1 MLLFIGIMIACVA
14 LYVFCLPFKV
24 LVDKPIK
31 TISYI
36 PKDVYYYFTR
46 YKNIP
51 KKPFINVYCG
61 LFGSGKTL
69 SAVHDVIA
77 FYKEYNGKRV
87 YDDRVGEFVTQYVE
101 ILSNVELIGVP
112 YVSFESLQQL
122 VDIGV
127 SRHEIDKKNKVR
139 TITIVL
145 GDEFSVQ
152 MNSRNFSGANKNI
165 DGFFL
170 NALLTSRHSLVH
182 AFYLTSQ
189 RFEHMDALLRQVS
202 TNVIECKKIW
212 RIQENIYYDAY
223 QREHSSRPE
232 DLKPTMKTAFLV
244 QDKDYKAYDTLQV
257 VKNLAK
263 SCHEGDMISEEE
275 IIKRI
280 GNNDRHGAKEKKKR
294 GARKL

>member
-1 MLLFIGIMIACVA
+1 MLLFIGIMIVCVS

-24 LVDKPIK
+24 LVDNPFK
-31 TISYI
+31 TLFYI
-36 PKDVYYYFTR
+36 PKDLYYYFKR

-51 KKPFINVYCG
+51 RKPFINVYCG

-69 SAVHDVIA
+69 SAVHDVIS
-77 FYKEYNGKRV
+77 FYKEYNGKKV
-87 YDDRVGEFVTQYVE
+87 YDDRIGEYVTQYVE

-112 YVSFESLQQL
+112 YVPFESLQQL

-127 SRHEIDKKNKVR
+127 SRHELDKKNKVR

-152 MNSRNFSGANKNI
+152 MNSRNFGGVNKNI

-202 TNVIECKKIW
+202 TNVIECKKVW
-212 RIQENIYYDAY
+212 RVQENIYYDAY
-223 QREHSSRPE
+223 QREHASRPE
-232 DLKPTMKTAFLV
+232 DLRPTMRSAWLI
-244 QDKDYKAYDTLQV
+244 QDKDFKAYDTLQV

-263 SCHEGDMISEEE
+263 SCHEGDMIPEEE
-275 IIKRI
+275 ILKRL
-280 GNNDRHGAKEKKKR
+280 GQYDRHGQKEGKKKKGR
-294 GARKL
+294 R

>member
-1 MLLFIGIMIACVA
+1 MLLFVGIVIICVS

-24 LVDKPIK
+24 FVDNPIK
-31 TISYI
+31 TLSYI
-36 PKDVYYYFTR
+36 PKDIYYYFCR

-77 FYKEYNGKRV
+77 FYKEYNGKKV
-87 YDDRVGEFVTQYVE
+87 YDDRIGEYVTQYVE
-101 ILSNVELIGVP
+101 ILSNVELTGVP
-112 YVSFESLQQL
+112 YVKFESLQQL

-152 MNSRNFSGANKNI
+152 MNSRNFGGVNKNI

-223 QREHSSRPE
+223 QREHASRPE
-232 DLKPTMKTAFLV
+232 DLQPTMRTAWLI
-244 QDKDYKAYDTLQV
+244 QDKDFKAYDTLQV

-263 SCHEGDMISEEE
+263 ACHEGDMISEEE
-275 IIKRI
+275 ILKRL
-280 GNNDRHGAKEKKKR
+280 GQNDRHGQKEKKKKGR
-294 GARKL
+294 R